1 MIRLRVLEVLEEQ
14 GKTKYWLC
22 KRLGMHY
29 VSFNKMVNNQTL
41 SIRFDTLDRMATLL
55 DVTPGELLEQVS
67 DDGQKV
73 VNDSQL

>member
-67 DDGQKV
+67 DDGQKE